1 MSLILLLYCEPIL
14 SCFCVNLDPVFF
26 FACPPPG
33 AECKKTNEYL
43 SFGALIYSW
52 YTTMY
57 VDFIAFCPKQYCE
70 FADHCFRFTYSS
82 IGGGGYP
89 SRHVPNPR
97 TLISMKC
104 LDASVLHVHCNADKN
119 HLITSTD
126 SMEYLPPFPPCDFEL
141 DIRSCFSYS
150 NQKYRTSSET

>member
-57 VDFIAFCPKQYCE
+57 VDFIEFCPKQYCE
-70 FADHCFRFTYSS
+70 FADHCFVVSPTVAL
-82 IGGGGYP
+82 GGGNP
-89 SRHVPNPR
+89 SRHVPKPR
-97 TLISMKC
+97 TIISMKC
-104 LDASVLHVHCNADKN
+104 LDASVLHVMPIR
-119 HLITSTD
+119 ITRLLRLTAWNICLLFLLATSNLTYALV
-126 SMEYLPPFPPCDFEL
+126 SLTV
-141 DIRSCFSYS
+141 IR
-150 NQKYRTSSET
+150 NTAPLQKHE